1 MKVLLLGST
10 GYIGKIF
17 AQKLKNFVTI
27 PYKNVGIRSLLKS
40 WSETQFD
47 TIINCA
53 GFVGRPNVDAV
64 ERNKESA
71 ITGNVLLPSI
81 LGEFLSITKDVRL
94 MHVSTGCCYESSEN
108 QAFTENDKPN
118 LDWSSSKSCSFYSG
132 SKSLAEKVLQ
142 KQKNVY
148 ISRLRMPFDEKDCDR
163 NYISKLINYDK
174 LLSIPNSLSHTDDFT
189 DSCLSLL
196 KKSAPFGTYNVVNTG
211 YIDAEEICSM
221 IKRYTNIKKEFKFY
235 EDLEEFYFDTRS
247 FPRSN
252 CQLSNQKL
260 IDAGVEIRN
269 VRDAVRDSL
278 MNWT

>member
-108 QAFTENDKPN
+108 QTFTENDKPN

-260 IDAGVEIRN
+260 IDAGIEIRN

>member
-108 QAFTENDKPN
+108 QIFTENDKSN

-132 SKSLAEKVLQ
+132 SKSLAEKILQ

-252 CQLSNQKL
+252 CKLSNQKL